1 MAKSQTAR
9 APDGGIKAGLR
20 ETSVP
25 KSPNDQVNPVI
36 GKTVSVRRRMRRK
49 KKAHEVNEKMLIVN
63 EKKRDVNTNL
73 STQANYIEHRGTMS
87 TAGST
92 RGHGGSHRGRDYRR
106 SSNNQELPDDSVSIF
121 QSQRTPSVGSSRRHR
136 GFQPDE
142 VNKNKEKLGPGGP
155 STVQSEEIT
164 KNLIPIDNQSK
175 ASATANR
182 LASTVIPIS
191 TEALAPHQR
200 TQVKDK
206 NSNNQSFI
214 HTQLV
219 TMDASR
225 PELDPVLFGGV
236 SNSMESETSSI
247 QVITERRPSC
257 WSIASPPEAAPT
269 EWNSAAANI
278 DRPATTKLPIY
289 RIPRPGHKTERETTS
304 SSFNRQQAKLKPQA
318 TGSTSAAQKPH
329 EMNESQYVATPEKD
343 ESQATARA
351 AFRKGGHA
359 ADSLHQLQQLQYDM
373 RLDAEQ
379 ALKVKAIQEEV
390 LANAMQ
396 VSPGI
401 QVESDELKACSP
413 TEDNSQARSLSVK
426 EIRNVS
432 SANPSQAKN
441 NQMSTPPGKQ
451 SSAAPP
457 HLRMQ
462 SARLGPDIKTKSLP
476 PHLRGSASPS
486 TTNTTKVTA
495 HDDDIEPGKHT
506 IPAMQDTKV
515 PPHIQDLSATKT
527 QPIESPISAT
537 TPLLTSQKKGDNYRP
552 TIDMDEEIAA
562 TQPVLDIDEEIVAGL
577 RAETSGT
584 YPAAQPADINAQE
597 TSEQVTYVP
606 RHNRVSSSTV
616 KVSAAEYNSK
626 VANKNAR
633 PQADVRADSNDNVN
647 TRSDGFVVTP
657 YSGALQDVTSKRK
670 NANLAS
676 PSGVVPNGAGSSVQR
691 GKKPARGFE
700 PVDYTSDLVDW
711 DGKMHQPPVGDDW
724 DSRQP
729 YNRESHERH
738 ALIKA
743 WREQNAADTE
753 ENNRVIVNTASPNF
767 QTGEGLTGGDANVL
781 SPIEKMDHETRISND
796 AFTQARRH
804 QNAAEAMKDYEAK
817 MAAKPKTVP
826 SGIEGMT
833 REEKRA
839 LRRALLDE
847 ERTRV
852 IPPNP
857 HAPAV
862 NIYLRPAEF
871 KDMGQVM
878 KIYNDYVS
886 KTTFVLHL
894 DPVDE
899 LYWRSRLQEAED
911 EKNPFLVA
919 IHMGEKSCRHQG
931 DIIRKKQENVV
942 GFAVAANFGSKD
954 TLYHST
960 VELELMVHDKFY
972 RQGIGRTLLD
982 RILAALS
989 PDHNLLECAPFLPH
1003 NDISHWIRGG
1013 SRQAKAIMVNI
1024 LYSDGEEDIV
1034 TWRKQ
1039 WLAKYEFQHVGTL
1052 PHVAFKKGKLL
1063 NSCQLVLTTSVR
1075 L

>member
-1 MAKSQTAR
+1 MAVLIEVISTHLANRHLTQQLL
-9 APDGGIKAGLR
+9 IKY
-20 ETSVP
+20 T
-25 KSPNDQVNPVI
+25 
-36 GKTVSVRRRMRRK
+36 
-49 KKAHEVNEKMLIVN
+49 
-63 EKKRDVNTNL
+63 
-73 STQANYIEHRGTMS
+73 
-87 TAGST
+87 
-92 RGHGGSHRGRDYRR
+92 GRDYRR
-106 SSNNQELPDDSVSIF
+106 SSNNQALPDDTVSVF

-142 VNKNKEKLGPGGP
+142 VNKNKEKLGPGGH
-155 STVQSEEIT
+155 SIT
-164 KNLIPIDNQSK
+164 QGETDTENLTTTDNQSK
-175 ASATANR
+175 ASAVASR
-182 LASTVIPIS
+182 LASTVTPKS

-206 NSNNQSFI
+206 NSNDRSFI
-214 HTQLV
+214 HTQV
-219 TMDASR
+219 ATMDASR
-225 PELDPVLFGGV
+225 PELDPVHFGGV
-236 SNSMESETSSI
+236 SNAIESETSSI
-247 QVITERRPSC
+247 QIITERRPSC

-269 EWNSAAANI
+269 DWNSAVANI

-318 TGSTSAAQKPH
+318 TGSTPVTQKPQY
-329 EMNESQYVATPEKD
+329 MNGSPHVATPEKV

-351 AFRKGGHA
+351 ASREVGHA
-359 ADSLHQLQQLQYDM
+359 ADSLHQLQQLQQDG

-379 ALKVKAIQEEV
+379 ASKVKAIQEEV
-390 LANAMQ
+390 LANTMQ
-396 VSPGI
+396 VSSGI
-401 QVESDELKACSP
+401 QVESDELKSCSP
-413 TEDNSQARSLSVK
+413 AEDT
-426 EIRNVS
+426 
-432 SANPSQAKN
+432 SQAKSLAVKEMD
-441 NQMSTPPGKQ
+441 QMSTRPGKQ
-451 SSAAPP
+451 SGAAPP
-457 HLRMQ
+457 HLRVQ
-462 SARLGPDIKTKSLP
+462 SSRLVPDNKNKTLL
-476 PHLRGSASPS
+476 PHLRGSVSPS
-486 TTNTTKVTA
+486 TTTTTKAIA
-495 HDDDIEPGKHT
+495 HDDDIEPEKHT
-506 IPAMQDTKV
+506 ISAIQGDKV
-515 PPHIQDLSATKT
+515 PHHIQGLSTTKT
-527 QPIESPISAT
+527 RASKGPIPASTPSP
-537 TPLLTSQKKGDNYRP
+537 TSQKQDDNYRP
-552 TIDMDEEIAA
+552 TIDLDEEIAA
-562 TQPVLDIDEEIVAGL
+562 TQPILDIDEEIVAGL

-584 YPAAQPADINAQE
+584 FPVAQPTDTNAQE
-597 TSEQVTYVP
+597 TREQILYVP
-606 RHNRVSSSTV
+606 PHNRVSSSSV
-616 KVSAAEYNSK
+616 KVSAVESNSH
-626 VANKNAR
+626 VANKDAR
-633 PQADVRADSNDNVN
+633 PKTDLRADSNHNAN
-647 TRSDGFVVTP
+647 PRSNGFVVTP
-657 YSGALQDVTSKRK
+657 YAGALHDVTSKRK

-676 PSGVVPNGAGSSVQR
+676 PSGVAPNGAGSSVHR

-700 PVDYTSDLVDW
+700 SVDHNSDLADW
-711 DGKMHQPPVGDDW
+711 DGKMHPPPVGDEW
-724 DSRQP
+724 DHRRP
-729 YNRESHERH
+729 YNPHSQERVS
-738 ALIKA
+738 LIKA
-743 WREQNAADTE
+743 WREEQAADPE
-753 ENNRVIVNTASPNF
+753 DDNRMIVNTASADF
-767 QTGEGLTGGDANVL
+767 QTGEGLAAGDANVL
-781 SPIEKMDHETRISND
+781 SPIEKMDHETYLSND

-817 MAAKPKTVP
+817 IAAKPKIVP

-833 REEKRA
+833 KEEKRA
-839 LRRALLDE
+839 LRRALVDE

-878 KIYNDYVS
+878 KIYNHYVS
-886 KTTFVLHL
+886 ATSFMLHL

-911 EKNPFLVA
+911 EKNPFVVA

-960 VELELMVHDKFY
+960 VELELMVHNKFY

-1013 SRQAKAIMVNI
+1013 SRQAKAIMINI
-1024 LYSDGEEDIV
+1024 LYADGEEDIV

-1052 PHVAFKKGKLL
+1052 PQVAFKKGKL
-1063 NSCQLVLTTSVR
+1063 
-1075 L
+1075 